1 MATSILA
8 PGLTEAVSDEF
19 TIADG
24 ECVLLSVYN
33 PDGLNM
39 EVGPVLTVQRADI
52 NGNFITLATVQY
64 SAIRF
69 DANMQQ
75 VTLSMPGTYRVAR
88 PDISA
93 WNFEIGI
100 SLGV

>member
-1 MATSILA
+1 MATSILEA
-8 PGLTEAVSDEF
+8 GLTEGFSDEF

-24 ECVLLSVYN
+24 ECVLVSVYN
-33 PDGLNM
+33 PDGAN
-39 EVGPVLTVQRADI
+39 VPAGPVLTIQRADI
-52 NGNFITLATVQY
+52 NGNFITLATVAY

-69 DANMQQ
+69 DTNMQQ

-100 SLGV
+100 SLGA